1 MLLSNVPSSKI
12 AVEHSIRFQK
22 LHTERAEAIKDLYQ
36 KLVDLDL
43 ALHSVLKS
51 FQHVGEPTIEEK
63 VKKLSQKHNELFFF
77 YLPRKIFFD
86 KDVCTLMDSLVEIS
100 RDVFID
106 ITTYPLDPKEIQ
118 FDRGLLQERHDYWEK
133 ARAAHQNQ
141 ITQLKEKLEDR
152 LRDILGINA

>member
-1 MLLSNVPSSKI
+1 MTQGELKLQEFCRRNSIAFSRVCESKEQTPDYELTINDVSII
-12 AVEHSIRFQK
+12 AEV
-22 LHTERAEAIKDLYQ
+22 KDT
-36 KLVDLDL
+36 
-43 ALHSVLKS
+43 
-51 FQHVGEPTIEEK
+51 P
-63 VKKLSQKHNELFFF
+63 
-77 YLPRKIFFD
+77 
-86 KDVCTLMDSLVEIS
+86 LMDSLVEIS